1 MLLRSFAIPMAS
13 PPSAPHAA
21 TPLTSPSRLILPCE
35 SPQEWSLITAAL
47 QRPLRSLS
55 DLDAL
60 LTHFA
65 SASTGQICRF
75 FATIPPS
82 PEGSKFDWDAFWSHG
97 VPFMTAVALEMPSL
111 FAAADLPLLL
121 QYENGHVE
129 LSRRQCACLLAHS
142 FFGSITESA
151 RRVRKEKWAFRAAQ
165 LFFLEALPSA
175 LCFLN
180 YFKLLGLDA
189 GPHGAVSL
197 RRLSFPRKCPPW
209 KWEGHDHVMC
219 PVEIVADGRI
229 EDSSAPLHV
238 DFANKFVGGG
248 CLENDF
254 NMEEILFAVKPE
266 LIVAMALCSYL
277 QDEEVLRI
285 SGAIQ
290 YSRYTG
296 YASTFEFEG
305 DCDLYRQE
313 GGRLI
318 PDVVA
323 MDALQGCAKIQFGEG
338 LIRRDLDKARLA
350 FDGEG
355 RGACAVATGN
365 WGCGAFGNDHTLKF
379 LQQWLASSSAGVPL
393 LEYHTC
399 GDKRAA
405 GLGGACRFQ
414 KNFFLASFQF
424 GHELFICS
432 ALLLQQPTAGLVEKF
447 GGSTVGQ
454 LWAAVAVAAKQCPA
468 GPQAAQSFRDAL
480 GAS

>member
-1 MLLRSFAIPMAS
+1 MM
-13 PPSAPHAA
+13 
-21 TPLTSPSRLILPCE
+21 
-35 SPQEWSLITAAL
+35 
-47 QRPLRSLS
+47 
-55 DLDAL
+55 
-60 LTHFA
+60 
-65 SASTGQICRF
+65 
-75 FATIPPS
+75 
-82 PEGSKFDWDAFWSHG
+82 
-97 VPFMTAVALEMPSL
+97 AVALEMPSL

-151 RRVRKEKWAFRAAQ
+151 RRVRKEKWAFRASQ

-180 YFKLLGLDA
+180 YFKLLGLDTC
-189 GPHGAVSL
+189 PPGAVSL

-209 KWEGHDHVMC
+209 KWEAHDHVMC

-290 YSRYTG
+290 YSRYIG

-379 LQQWLASSSAGVPL
+379 LQQWLACSSAGVPL
-393 LEYHTC
+393 LVYHTG

-405 GLGGACRFQ
+405 GLGGACGFQ
-414 KNFFLASFQF
+414 KNLFLASFQF
-424 GHELFICS
+424 GHESFICC
-432 ALLLQQPTAGLVEKF
+432 ALF
-447 GGSTVGQ
+447 HCSN
-454 LWAAVAVAAKQCPA
+454 
-468 GPQAAQSFRDAL
+468 
-480 GAS
+480 